1 MNLAFLLCNILF
13 VPCLALGAS
22 PNAPLGAIMKNKTA
36 LRDLESGRTLEAN
49 KKLSDAAVDYPT
61 QAELFYN
68 LAQTY
73 EVNEEKEKAT
83 QSYMIAAELAQEPE
97 LKFQSYFNAARI
109 LGEMKQ
115 IEPAINL
122 YQKALDI
129 RPDSIEAKT
138 NIELLFQS
146 GGGGSGG
153 DQQQQKQQED
163 KDDKSEDGQDQK
175 DQKDQKDQQKPKPKP
190 RPFQS
195 GELSPQD
202 AKKILDELKRQEEQV
217 RAKFNEKRVKET
229 PVDKDW

>member
-1 MNLAFLLCNILF
+1 MKFVFVLCPILF
-13 VPCLALGAS
+13 VPHLVFGE
-22 PNAPLGAIMKNKTA
+22 PIGAIMKNKAA

-49 KKLSDAAVDYPT
+49 KKLSDAAVDYPA
-61 QAELFYN
+61 QAGLFYN

-73 EVNEEKEKAT
+73 EANEEKEKAI
-83 QSYMIAAELAQEPE
+83 QSYTVAAELAQEPE

-115 IEPAINL
+115 VEPAINL

-146 GGGGSGG
+146 GGGGGG
-153 DQQQQKQQED
+153 GDDQQQQKPQDE
-163 KDDKSEDGQDQK
+163 KDNKSKDGQDQK
-175 DQKDQKDQQKPKPKP
+175 DQKDQEQPKPKP

-202 AKKILDELKRQEEQV
+202 AKKILDELKRQEERV
-217 RAKFNEKRVKET
+217 RAKFNEKRIKET